1 MNLSAPQVQGPFVV
15 WEGALAPDEVD
26 AIVAHGDALLH
37 SKATLEG
44 RSDAIDAVRVT
55 DLAWIEHGP
64 ETQKL
69 YERLSGI
76 VLRLNADFYRFDLTG
91 LENLQY
97 TIYDGRQGGHYDWHI
112 DFGHKNFKPRK
123 ISLSIQLS
131 DPADYEGCALQFQIE
146 SQPVSAPRGRGT
158 AIAFPSFFLHR
169 VTPVTRGVRKSLVL
183 WATGPEF
190 R

>member
-1 MNLSAPQVQGPFVV
+1 MTVSAPLVQGPFVA
-15 WEGALAPDEVD
+15 WEGALSPSEVD
-26 AIVAHGDALLH
+26 AIVTYGDALLH
-37 SKATLEG
+37 SKGTIEG
-44 RSDAIDAVRVT
+44 KSDTIETVRIT

-64 ETQKL
+64 ETQKF
-69 YERLSGI
+69 YERLAQI
-76 VLRLNADFYRFDLTG
+76 VQRLNTDFYRFDLTG

-123 ISLSIQLS
+123 ISLSVQLS
-131 DPADYEGCALQFQIE
+131 DPADYEGCELQFQID
-146 SQPVSAPRGRGT
+146 SQPVSAPRSRGT
-158 AIAFPSFFLHR
+158 VIAFPSFFLHR

-183 WATGPEF
+183 WATGPDF

>member
-1 MNLSAPQVQGPFVV
+1 MSPSLPMVQGPFVA
-15 WEGALAPDEVD
+15 WEGALTPAEVD

-44 RSDAIDAVRVT
+44 RSDRVDAVRIT

-69 YERLSGI
+69 YERLSQI
-76 VLRLNADFYRFDLTG
+76 VLRLNTDFYRFDLTG

-131 DPADYEGCALQFQIE
+131 DPADYEGCELQFQIE
-146 SQPVSAPRGRGT
+146 SQPISAPRSRGT
-158 AIAFPSFFLHR
+158 VIAFPSFFLHR
-169 VTPVTRGVRKSLVL
+169 VTPVTAGVRKSLVL